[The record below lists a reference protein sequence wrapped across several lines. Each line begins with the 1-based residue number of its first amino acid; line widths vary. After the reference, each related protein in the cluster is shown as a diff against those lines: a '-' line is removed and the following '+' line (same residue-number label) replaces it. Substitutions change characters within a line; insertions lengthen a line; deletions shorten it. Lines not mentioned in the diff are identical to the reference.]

1 MTEKQDGRI
10 KARNVTDGRKQRT
23 YDGYDKSDGSSPT
36 IMNDS
41 IMLTGVVDAKEGRHV
56 AVLDIPN
63 AFLQAK
69 NDERIIMLLRGKL
82 AELMVRVDP
91 GLYRKYVTTSDNG
104 VPMLYVRLDKALYG
118 QLQAA
123 LQFYKTLRAD
133 LEERGFEINLYDPC
147 VANKMVEGA
156 HMTVCWHVD
165 DLKISTGTRPR

>member
-1 MTEKQDGRI
+1 
-10 KARNVTDGRKQRT
+10 
-23 YDGYDKSDGSSPT
+23 
-36 IMNDS
+36 MNES
-41 IMLTGVVDAKEGRHV
+41 IMLTGVVDAKEGRHT

-63 AFLQAK
+63 TFLQAK

-133 LEERGFEINLYDPC
+133 LEERGFEVNPYEPC
-147 VANKMVEGA
+147 V
-156 HMTVCWHVD
+156 
-165 DLKISTGTRPR
+165 